1 MPDALGVR
9 SCAPVHVEVATAL
22 SPSQRNPLVTARRL
36 ILTLPAL
43 LLGLLLPL
51 SPAAA
56 NTATFSDT
64 AGTSYEEAVELLSRA
79 GILRGCEDDRF
90 CPDRAVTRGQMAS
103 ILARTLELSP
113 NGDGAPFDDVDDSVH
128 AGAIAAIAEAGI
140 TQGCTEDAFCPSEII
155 TRQQFATLVKRALPV
170 PEAEDDARFFDDVGG
185 VHEPAVNALAGA
197 GITAGCSESLV
208 SFCPGDDV
216 LRWQSAL
223 FLARAMDMIDR
234 VEIDPY
240 EDRRAEQDEIDQQRE
255 EQERR
260 EREEQEQREREEQE
274 AREAERFYVPPD
286 RVAMFERL
294 AQCESNGN
302 WSINTGNGFYGGL
315 QFMLSTWRSVGG
327 TGYPHQA
334 SKDEQI
340 YRGHI
345 LQQRS
350 GWGQWPAC
358 TRSFGWR

>member
-1 MPDALGVR
+1 M
-9 SCAPVHVEVATAL
+9 
-22 SPSQRNPLVTARRL
+22 TARRL
-36 ILTLPAL
+36 LFTLPAL

-51 SPAAA
+51 SPAVAD
-56 NTATFSDT
+56 TATYSDT
-64 AGTSYEEAVELLSRA
+64 AGTSYEEAVEELTRA
-79 GILRGCEDDRF
+79 DVLRGCEDDRF
-90 CPDRAVTRGQMAS
+90 CTDDAVTRGQMAS
-103 ILARTLELSP
+103 MLARARGLSLDR
-113 NGDGAPFDDVDDSVH
+113 GSAPFDDVEGSVH
-128 AGAIAAIAEAGI
+128 EGAITAIADAGI
-140 TQGCTEDAFCPSEII
+140 TTGCTEESFCPSDTV
-155 TRQQFATLVKRALPV
+155 TRGQLASLLQRAFLI
-170 PEAEDDARFFDDVGG
+170 DDVENGERFFDDIEGA
-185 VHEPAVNALAGA
+185 HQPAIEALAQA
-197 GITAGCSESLV
+197 GVTAGCSESLV
-208 SFCPGDDV
+208 SFCPGDEV
-216 LRWQSAL
+216 LRWQAAL
-223 FLARAMDMIDR
+223 FLARTMDLVDPVSM
-234 VEIDPY
+234 DPY
-240 EDRRAEQDEIDQQRE
+240 EDRRAEQDEIDEQREREEQERE

-260 EREEQEQREREEQE
+260 EQQEQE

-315 QFMLSTWRSVGG
+315 QFMLSTWQSVGG

-334 SKDEQI
+334 SKEEQI

>member
-1 MPDALGVR
+1 MT
-9 SCAPVHVEVATAL
+9 S
-22 SPSQRNPLVTARRL
+22 RRL
-36 ILTLPAL
+36 LLTLPAL

-56 NTATFSDT
+56 DTATFSDT
-64 AGTSYEEAVELLSRA
+64 AGTSYEEAVERLTQA
-79 GILRGCEDDRF
+79 GVLRGCEDDRF
-90 CPDRAVTRGQMAS
+90 CADDVVTRGQVAS
-103 ILARTLELSP
+103 MLARALDLSP
-113 NGDGAPFDDVDDSVH
+113 NGDGAPFDDVNGSVH
-128 AGAIAAIAEAGI
+128 EGAITAIAEAGI
-140 TQGCTEDAFCPSEII
+140 TQGCTEDAFCPSETV
-155 TRQQFATLVKRALPV
+155 TREQFASLIQRAAFPV
-170 PEAEDDARFFDDVGG
+170 SDADDDAHFFDDVGG
-185 VHEPAVNALAGA
+185 VHEPAVNALADS
-197 GITAGCSESLV
+197 GITAGCSDSLV
-208 SFCPGDDV
+208 SFCPADDV

-223 FLARAMDMIDR
+223 FLARAMNLVDR
-234 VEIDPY
+234 VELDPY
-240 EDRRAEQDEIDQQRE
+240 EDRRAEQDEIDEQRERE

-294 AQCESNGN
+294 AECESNGN

-315 QFMLSTWRSVGG
+315 QFMLSTWQSVGG

-334 SKDEQI
+334 SKEEQI